1 MMGYQPPTRE
11 NLFYMNIY
19 LETRVRQNHPLR
31 KIQELIDFDFIYNEV
46 KDTYG
51 VNGNV
56 SVPPPVILK
65 LMLLFILYNVR
76 SERELMETIPERLDW
91 LWFLGYTLDSSMPD
105 HSILSKAGKR
115 WGQDVFKRFFE
126 RIVL

>member
-1 MMGYQPPTRE
+1 MMGYQPPPRE

-105 HSILSKAGKR
+105 HSILSKARKR
-115 WGQDVFKRFFE
+115 WGQDAFKRFFE